1 MSEKYSIGELIDKG
15 NFSIIHKFIDKKNSD
30 TFAGKIISLEDAKN
44 NLYITEENIIKSMN
58 HPNIIKFK
66 ESFSDEKTIIY

>member
-44 NLYITEENIIKSMN
+44 NLYITEENIIN
-58 HPNIIKFK
+58 R
-66 ESFSDEKTIIY
+66 